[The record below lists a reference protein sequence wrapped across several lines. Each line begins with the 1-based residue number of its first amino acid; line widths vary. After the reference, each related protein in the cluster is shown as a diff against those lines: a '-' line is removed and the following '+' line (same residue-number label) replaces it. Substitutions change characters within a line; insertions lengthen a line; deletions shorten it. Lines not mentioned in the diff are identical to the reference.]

1 MIKKI
6 VFVLSLGV
14 QYAFAMGVS
23 GTSALPS
30 CYPCDASESTVKAL
44 PSCYP
49 CEASVEPVKA
59 LPSCYP
65 CDASV

>member
-14 QYAFAMGVS
+14 QYAFTMGVS

-30 CYPCDASESTVKAL
+30 CYPCDTTESTVKAL

-49 CEASVEPVKA
+49 CDTVEPVKA

-65 CDASV
+65 CDTSV